1 MEQVRGLTP
10 YQCQSP
16 QYNAVK
22 IDIHQ
27 PKVQTPKNNCCKGEN
42 KYSLYGQKGKNIATM
57 PLPSNVVLKKEET
70 KAKNTIIE
78 DKKPMVEEAKNQV
91 VESKTTEPIIPN
103 AEEPILVEEP
113 VE

>member
-27 PKVQTPKNNCCKGEN
+27 PKVQTPKNNCCKGECP
-42 KYSLYGQKGKNIATM
+42 YSLYGQKGKNSVTM
-57 PLPSNVVLKKEET
+57 PLPANVVSKKEQPQVKET
-70 KAKNTIIE
+70 T
-78 DKKPMVEEAKNQV
+78 VEENNSSAQN
-91 VESKTTEPIIPN
+91 ENTN
-103 AEEPILVEEP
+103 EPILVEEP
-113 VE
+113 IEQA